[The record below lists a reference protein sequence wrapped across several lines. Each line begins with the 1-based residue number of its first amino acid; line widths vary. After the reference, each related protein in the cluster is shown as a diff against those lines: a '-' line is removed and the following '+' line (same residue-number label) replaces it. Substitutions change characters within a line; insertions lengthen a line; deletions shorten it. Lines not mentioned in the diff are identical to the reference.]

1 MDYIAI
7 IFSGS
12 ITALLVVITLKLW
25 LSFRRFRITK
35 NYTAALTAPSV
46 SVCIPAR
53 NETHAMTQC
62 LERVL
67 ASDYR
72 KLEIIVYDDSSA
84 DDTSMLI
91 RSFAHAGVRFVEGD
105 KLPEGWLGKTH
116 ALDVL
121 AKEASGTYVL
131 FMDVDTHIGVTT
143 ISQMVGYAM
152 TEDADM
158 VSVIPRRGDSGR
170 ANVLFGHLRY
180 FWELILSTKKYPAS
194 SSSFWII
201 KRKLLIE
208 SIGNLEQFKAAVAPE
223 AMLSSRSGDRYH
235 CLVSST
241 NLGIAYEKRWMS
253 QIETSR
259 RLLYPKVGGVWWTGC
274 LAIFGLVLLNIPTFT
289 LIHGIFNK
297 WELIH
302 LMALWHTLSFMGVY
316 AVYTSYL
323 WRKNWWMGGVLW
335 PVVILQELGLFIN
348 SMYGY
353 LTHRIT
359 WKGRPVTAN
368 SSSSI
373 TPARANK

>member
-7 IFSGS
+7 LFSSS
-12 ITALLVVITLKLW
+12 ITALLVIITLKLW
-25 LSFRRFRITK
+25 RSLRRFRIVK
-35 NYTAALTAPSV
+35 NYTAAINAPSV

-72 KLEIIVYDDSSA
+72 KLEVIVYDDSSA

-91 RSFAHAGVRFVEGD
+91 RSFAHAGVRFVEGS
-105 KLPEGWLGKTH
+105 KLPEDWLGKTH

-121 AKEASGTYVL
+121 TREASGTYIV
-131 FMDVDTHIGVTT
+131 FMDVDTHITPTT
-143 ISQMVGYAM
+143 ISQMVGYIM

-158 VSVIPRRGDSGR
+158 VSVIPRRSDAGR

-180 FWELILSTKKYPAS
+180 FWELVLSNKYYPAS
-194 SSSFWII
+194 SSSFWIT
-201 KRKLLIE
+201 KRKLLVE
-208 SIGNLEQFKAAVAPE
+208 GEGKLEQFKAAVAPE
-223 AMLSSRSGDRYH
+223 AMLASKLDGRYR

-241 NLGIAYEKRWMS
+241 NLGVSYEKRWMS

-259 RLLYPKVGGVWWTGC
+259 RLLYPKVGGTWWMGC
-274 LAIFGLVLLNIPTFT
+274 VAIFGLVLLNIPTFT
-289 LIHGIFNK
+289 LIHGLLNE

-302 LMALWHTLSFMGVY
+302 LMALWHTLSFMAVY
-316 AVYTSYL
+316 AVYTSYI
-323 WRKNWWMGGVLW
+323 WRKNWWIGGVLW
-335 PVVILQELGLFIN
+335 PIVILQELILFIS

-353 LTHRIT
+353 LFRKIT
-359 WKGRPVTAN
+359 WKGRPVTVVEIPNTVSAV
-368 SSSSI
+368 
-373 TPARANK
+373 TK